1 MTHVLFA
8 GIVVSLLVTE
18 LTGFSPGGVVA
29 VGYLAMFLAQPAWQV
44 GTLAAALLTFG
55 LVQLLERRLILYG
68 RRQFTVYLLTGIL
81 VSQGAMLL
89 SGGSATFGF
98 GILVIGY
105 LVPGLIARD
114 FGRQGILATLAAM
127 VLAVALT
134 ELLVLGGEGFLW

>member
-1 MTHVLFA
+1 MTHVLFV

-29 VGYLAMFLAQPAWQV
+29 VGYLAMFLTQPVWQL

-68 RRQFTVYLLTGIL
+68 RRQFTMYVLTGIL
-81 VSQGAMLL
+81 VSQGAMLF
-89 SGGSATFGF
+89 SGGWATFGF